1 MSVTFDDGDN
11 PLTTFSHL
19 YLRHSLPQ
27 FTTTYGHDDTVMT
40 LFPLCRGL
48 QDQFFHYIQTPAN
61 YVLNGTVSGET
72 RSVLETNTQLTW
84 VVLG

>member
-1 MSVTFDDGDN
+1 MSVTLDDGDN

-19 YLRHSLPQ
+19 FPIVFPPQ
-27 FTTTYGHDDTVMT
+27 FTTTYGHDNTVMT